1 MDYFILNN
9 PYKVLGVL
17 SSNTP
22 REIERNISKFK
33 AFIKIKK
40 TPTSDYDFKFLNKTE
55 IDRTESNISKSQ
67 NLVVSDRTKIQYSL
81 FWFANGNA
89 FDKIA
94 IENLKKGEY
103 KKAIEVWKKCTQNK
117 KILKSNFTSFNNYSS
132 LLLNLNFYL
141 YTKDNINFDEIKN
154 AIQIKYDLISSNQF
168 SNFNSLINA
177 EKTRLS
183 IGEVKEM
190 FSEDLIKILKNNF
203 NNSKISEIFQGV
215 DDEIYQS
222 FSGSL
227 TKEPIQSISNA
238 IDVINN
244 DLEKDHNKGLELG
257 KKLIKL
263 TLKDVKNLKELVGDG
278 NYEFQMICD
287 KLANQIMEC
296 GIRYY
301 NKTYDD
307 QDFLSSYKYA
317 LSISYSE
324 KTKTRAKDTIKHC
337 LEEKEKNICSKCN
350 MNQIDKANP
359 KVIRIYKE
367 TSRSWWN
374 RSVQYQYVDLNVH
387 FCSDCKSKSDAD
399 GNYGCASMIGAAVLG
414 GLISQAASG
423 DDVGWIGGAIIGLV
437 IGWIIK
443 LIAFPDSN
451 IAAEHPT
458 VKKYQSEGW
467 STSKP
472 QA

>member
-1 MDYFILNN
+1 MDLLILNN

-17 SSNTP
+17 SSDSP

-33 AFIKIKK
+33 AFLKIKK

-55 IDRTESNISKSQ
+55 VDRAESNISKSQ

-81 FWFANGNA
+81 FWFANGNT

-103 KKAIEVWKKCTQNK
+103 KKALEVWKKCTQNK
-117 KILKSNFTSFNNYSS
+117 KILKSNFSSFNNYSS

-141 YTKDNINFDEIKN
+141 YSKDKINFDEIKK
-154 AIQIKYDLISSNQF
+154 AIQLKYKLLSSSQF
-168 SNFNSLINA
+168 SNFSSLIGA
-177 EKTRLS
+177 EKISLS
-183 IGEVKEM
+183 PVEVKEI

-203 NNSKISEIFQGV
+203 NNSTISEVFQGV

-222 FSGSL
+222 FSASL
-227 TKEPIQSISNA
+227 VKEPILSISNA
-238 IDVINN
+238 IEVINS
-244 DLEKDHNKGLELG
+244 DLEKDHNEGLELG

-263 TLKDVKNLKELVGDG
+263 TFKDLKNLKELVGEE
-278 NYEFQMICD
+278 NYEFQMISD
-287 KLANQIMEC
+287 KLANQIMQC
-296 GIRYY
+296 GILYF

-307 QDFLSSYKYA
+307 QDYMSSYKYA

-324 KTKTRAKDTIKHC
+324 KTKTRAKDAIKHC
-337 LEEKEKNICSKCN
+337 AEEKKKNICSKCN
-350 MNQIDKANP
+350 TNQIDKANP

-367 TSRSWWN
+367 TSRSWWS
-374 RSVQYQYVDLNVH
+374 RTVQYQYIDLNVH
-387 FCSDCKSKSDAD
+387 FCSDCKSKSDAHA
-399 GNYGCASMIGAAVLG
+399 NYGCALMIGVPVLG
-414 GLISQAASG
+414 GFISQAASG
-423 DDVGWIGGAIIGLV
+423 DDFAWFGGVIIGLV
-437 IGWIIK
+437 IGWVIR

-451 IAAEHPT
+451 IAVEHPT
-458 VKKYQSEGW
+458 VKEYKSEGW

>member
-9 PYKVLGVL
+9 PYKLLGVL
-17 SSNTP
+17 SSDSP
-22 REIERNISKFK
+22 RDIERNISRFK
-33 AFIKIKK
+33 AFIKINK
-40 TPTSDYDFKFLNKTE
+40 TPTSDYDFKFLNNTE
-55 IDRTESNISKSQ
+55 INRTESNISKSQ
-67 NLVVSDRTKIQYSL
+67 NLVLSDRTKIQYSL
-81 FWFANGNA
+81 FWFANGNG

-103 KKAIEVWKKCTQNK
+103 KKAIEVWEKCTQNK
-117 KILKSNFTSFNNYSS
+117 KISKSNFTSFNNYGS

-141 YTKDNINFDEIKN
+141 YTKDKINFDEIKN
-154 AIQIKYDLISSNQF
+154 AIKLKYNLISSNHF
-168 SNFNSLINA
+168 SSFNSLINA
-177 EKTRLS
+177 EKTSLS
-183 IGEVKEM
+183 VGEVKEI
-190 FSEDLIKILKNNF
+190 FSEDLMKILKNNF

-215 DDEIYQS
+215 DNEIYQS
-222 FSGSL
+222 FSVSL

-238 IDVINN
+238 IEVINN

-263 TLKDVKNLKELVGDG
+263 TFKDVKNLKELVGDE

-287 KLANQIMEC
+287 KLANQIMQC
-296 GIRYY
+296 GILYY

-307 QDFLSSYKYA
+307 QDYLSSYKYA

-324 KTKTRAKDTIKHC
+324 KTKTRAKDTVKHC
-337 LEEKEKNICSKCN
+337 VEEKGKNICSKCN
-350 MNQIDKANP
+350 TNQIDKANP
-359 KVIRIYKE
+359 QVIRIYKE

-374 RSVQYQYVDLNVH
+374 RSVQYQYIDLNVH
-387 FCSDCKSKSDAD
+387 FCSDCNSKSSAD
-399 GNYGCASMIGAAVLG
+399 GNYGCATMLGGVVIGA
-414 GLISQAASG
+414 LIAGAG
-423 DDVGWIGGAIIGLV
+423 TDGEGWFIGAIVGAV

-451 IAAEHPT
+451 IADDHPT
-458 VKKYQSEGW
+458 VKKYESEGW
-467 STSKP
+467 STNQP